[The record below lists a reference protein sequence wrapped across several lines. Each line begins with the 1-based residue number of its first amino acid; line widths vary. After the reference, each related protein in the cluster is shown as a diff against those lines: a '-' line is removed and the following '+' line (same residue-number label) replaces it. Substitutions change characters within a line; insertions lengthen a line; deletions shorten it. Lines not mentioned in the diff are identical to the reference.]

1 MLSCAWCANI
11 SLGSSF
17 QFFLDICPEEELL
30 DHSVIYF
37 LRKLRN
43 VLSNWFFFFFTRP
56 NFRGPLEG
64 DVSYEVSYFYCVYLC
79 TCVYVQVRNEIEP
92 VHSSDEVCL
101 VTSVVSDSAI
111 LWTVAHQAPLS
122 MGIPQARILEWFA
135 IPSSKGYSQPRD

>member
-1 MLSCAWCANI
+1 M
-11 SLGSSF
+11 GF
-17 QFFLDICPEEELL
+17 
-30 DHSVIYF
+30 
-37 LRKLRN
+37 
-43 VLSNWFFFFFTRP
+43 FFFFFTRP

-135 IPSSKGYSQPRD
+135 IPSSKGYSQPRDWTQVSSIAGGFFTILATSDEEILLNNCCLD